1 MNNDTIKTTVL
12 LAVLT
17 ALLNAIGGALGGRGG
32 MVIAFALAL
41 VTNMAAYWFSG
52 DIALRMAGAREVS
65 PERSREYAADATG
78 AAMVG
83 NPDALA
89 SALQKLEWA
98 SGRQPLPVDPAT
110 AHLFIVNLLK
120 GGGVNVPGL
129 FSTHPPIEERIRRLH
144 TMQLRAVA

>member
-1 MNNDTIKTTVL
+1 MNNGTIKTTVL

-17 ALLNAIGGALGGRGG
+17 AIGGALGGRGG

-65 PERSREYAADATG
+65 PERSREYAAI
-78 AAMVG
+78 VG

-110 AHLFIVNLLK
+110 AHLFIVNPLK

-144 TMQLRAVA
+144 IMQLRAVA